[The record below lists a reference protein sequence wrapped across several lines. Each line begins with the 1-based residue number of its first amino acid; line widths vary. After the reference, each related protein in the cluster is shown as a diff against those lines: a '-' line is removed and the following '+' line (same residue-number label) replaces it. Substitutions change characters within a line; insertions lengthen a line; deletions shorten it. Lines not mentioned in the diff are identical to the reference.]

1 MTNARNLAHLAHFMP
16 FTSTVNTTPENAS
29 TTHSS
34 PFFFSPFFPQHH
46 FATRPSIRTSN
57 IRYIMANVVRFAKP
71 GNRWGPYELFAFNI
85 NIVSEEVETFGNA
98 DLPQLTVSSVVLNN
112 LEEPAGPLLKSD
124 MDFFA
129 YLEDAM
135 VMNPDMESPYVAD
148 FVAFILKMMHYDEGR
163 RVVHSREEIGFEM
176 CGEVSRPH
184 QMFVSWSGGTSALPA
199 SICSLCK
206 KTRFANLP
214 LCIKA

>member
-1 MTNARNLAHLAHFMP
+1 MP
-16 FTSTVNTTPENAS
+16 TCP
-29 TTHSS
+29 SS
-34 PFFFSPFFPQHH
+34 
-46 FATRPSIRTSN
+46 
-57 IRYIMANVVRFAKP
+57 
-71 GNRWGPYELFAFNI
+71 
-85 NIVSEEVETFGNA
+85 
-98 DLPQLTVSSVVLNN
+98 VSSVVLNN
-112 LEEPAGPLLKSD
+112 LKEPTDPLLKSD

-184 QMFVSWSGGTSALPA
+184 QMFVSWSGGKRSTGKHLLLMQEDKV
-199 SICSLCK
+199 CEL
-206 KTRFANLP
+206 TFVH
-214 LCIKA
+214 

>member
-16 FTSTVNTTPENAS
+16 FTSTVNITPENAS

-85 NIVSEEVETFGNA
+85 NIVSEEVETFFGNVA
-98 DLPQLTVSSVVLNN
+98 CPSSQCRQSSSIIWKNQPALYSNLTWTSSHTW
-112 LEEPAGPLLKSD
+112 
-124 MDFFA
+124 
-129 YLEDAM
+129 
-135 VMNPDMESPYVAD
+135 
-148 FVAFILKMMHYDEGR
+148 KMLW
-163 RVVHSREEIGFEM
+163 
-176 CGEVSRPH
+176 P
-184 QMFVSWSGGTSALPA
+184 
-199 SICSLCK
+199 
-206 KTRFANLP
+206 
-214 LCIKA
+214 